1 MPDTAPGQFI
11 PDWALH
17 PGIYLRRLLEARGI
31 RQAELAERT
40 GLTAKHINQIVNQSI
55 GVSADVALL
64 LDRALGTD
72 PGFWTRAEA
81 DYQARASQEKA
92 QQELPELIQWARKFD
107 KVTLRRYGI
116 IAARDDKGT
125 QVEKILRFFGVA
137 SPEAFDR
144 TWIQPRVSFRRSQDF
159 TVNEPNT
166 ALWLRLVDRT
176 AEHVTVPP
184 LRPAAL
190 RKVARTIPAMTN
202 HTVPHGFA
210 VARSALAEAGVI
222 LTFVREVLSTRVSA
236 VTWWQGPERPV
247 IGLTERYRKP
257 DIFWFNLLH
266 EIGHVLLHPRRSTFL
281 DLELEK
287 RAGDGVERAAHDFA
301 ESTLLSEEA
310 RARIAAAATREDLLR
325 LATRFGLGVSI
336 VAGQYGHAT
345 KKWPLVSSLRGTIS
359 DDDICEL
366 ERISKVKRPEDDSDS
381 DSLAG

>member
-1 MPDTAPGQFI
+1 MPDTAPQPFT

-17 PGIYLRRLLEARGI
+17 PGVYLRRMLEERGI

-40 GLTAKHINQIVNQSI
+40 GLTAKHVNQVVNQSI

-64 LDRALGTD
+64 LDRALGTA
-72 PGFWTRAEA
+72 PGFWTKAEA
-81 DYQARASQEKA
+81 DYQAWASQEKA

-116 IAARDDKGT
+116 VAAGDDKGT

-159 TVNEPNT
+159 TVSGPNT

-176 AEHVTVPP
+176 AEHVTLPP
-184 LRPAAL
+184 LRPAVL

-222 LTFVREVLSTRVSA
+222 LTFVREVPSTRVSA

-266 EIGHVLLHPRRSTFL
+266 ELGHVLLHPRRATFL

-287 RAGDGVERAAHDFA
+287 RAGDGAERAAHDFA
-301 ESTLLSEEA
+301 ENTLLPQEA
-310 RARIAAAATREDLLR
+310 RTRIATAATREDLLR
-325 LATRFGLGVSI
+325 LATRFGVGVSV

-345 KKWPLVSSLRGTIS
+345 KKWPLVGSLRGTIS
-359 DDDICEL
+359 DDDVCEL
-366 ERISKVKRPEDDSDS
+366 ERLSNVGRPEDNADA
-381 DSLAG
+381 DSLAD

>member
-1 MPDTAPGQFI
+1 MPDPAPEQFT

-17 PGIYLRRLLEARGI
+17 PGVYLRRLLEDRSI

-40 GLTAKHINQIVNQSI
+40 GLTAKHVNQIVNQSI

-64 LDRALGTD
+64 LERALGTA

-81 DYQARASQEKA
+81 DYQAQASREKA
-92 QQELPELIQWARKFD
+92 QQELPALIQWTRKFD

-116 IAARDDKGT
+116 IAAGDDKGT
-125 QVEKILRFFGVA
+125 QVEKTLRFFGVA
-137 SPEAFDR
+137 SPQAFDR

-166 ALWLRLVDRT
+166 ALWLRLVDRS
-176 AEHVTVPP
+176 AEHVSVPP
-184 LRPAAL
+184 LRPASL

-222 LTFVREVLSTRVSA
+222 LTFVREAPSTRVSG

-247 IGLTERYRKP
+247 IGLSERYRKP

-266 EIGHVLLHPRRSTFL
+266 EIAHVLLHPRRSTFL

-287 RAGDGVERAAHDFA
+287 GVSDGVEREAHDFA
-301 ESTLLSEEA
+301 ENTLLTQEA
-310 RARIAAAATREDLLR
+310 RARIAEAATREDLLR
-325 LATRFGLGVSI
+325 LATRFGVGVSI
-336 VAGQYGHAT
+336 VAGRYGRVT
-345 KKWPLVSSLRGTIS
+345 EKWGLVSSLRGTIS
-359 DDDICEL
+359 EDDICEL
-366 ERISKVKRPEDDSDS
+366 ERLSNAGKPEDDSDS
-381 DSLAG
+381 ESLAC